1 MIQVESDMPSY
12 DNSLSFIL
20 LWKIET
26 GIDRYP
32 LEGEWATYKYKIG
45 QMDIFEDGGLGDQVI
60 DELDKTLRDGDQNLE
75 NTVQAIEKTGRK
87 DGDHAT

>member
-45 QMDIFEDGGLGDQVI
+45 QMDIFEDGGLGDRVI
-60 DELDKTLRDGDQNLE
+60 DELDRELDCETSKRSSNKGW
-75 NTVQAIEKTGRK
+75 
-87 DGDHAT
+87 

>member
-20 LWKIET
+20 IWKIET